1 MKRLNT
7 CFLLFFIVYVSFPL
21 TTLHAQSSLL
31 QSGPMVG
38 YSEMKEVLLWVQT
51 RKPARVKFIYWER
64 EKPDRRY
71 STAEMMTT
79 ADNAGVAK
87 LIADSLE
94 PGLHYTYA
102 LYINGKEV
110 KCPYP
115 LEFQSQRLWQWRE
128 DPPAFSV
135 ALGSCTYINEPD
147 YDRPGTPYGGDYA
160 IFTSIHARH
169 PDMMLWLGDNVY
181 LREVDWYT
189 RTGVLHRYTHGR
201 SLPELQPLL
210 GSTHNYAIWDD
221 HDFGPNDSDRGFR
234 EKEKTLEAFKLFWG
248 NPTYGTDSF
257 DGITTKFEWGD
268 AEFFLLDNRYHRSP
282 NRRTT
287 GERQLLG
294 DEQMQWLIDG
304 LASSN
309 ATFKIVAIGGQVLNP
324 VARFE
329 NYSIFPEERQKLL
342 DLIAKEKI
350 PGVIFVTGDRH
361 HTELTKMPREGTY
374 PLYDLTVSPLT
385 STAAKNADEPNT
397 LRVPDTYV
405 SERNFATL
413 EFSGPRAARVI
424 TIRVFGTGGNELWKR
439 EITAEELK

>member
-1 MKRLNT
+1 
-7 CFLLFFIVYVSFPL
+7 
-21 TTLHAQSSLL
+21 
-31 QSGPMVG
+31 MVG

-51 RKPARVKFIYWER
+51 RKPARVKFIYWDR
-64 EKPDRRY
+64 EKPARRY
-71 STAEMMTT
+71 STAETMTT

-87 LIADSLE
+87 LIADSVE
-94 PGLHYTYA
+94 PGHRYTYA
-102 LYINGKEV
+102 LYINGSEV
-110 KCPYP
+110 KRPYP

-135 ALGSCTYINEPD
+135 ALGSCTYINEPE
-147 YDRPGTPYGGDYA
+147 YDRPGTPYGGDYG
-160 IFTSIHARH
+160 IFTSIYARH
-169 PDMMLWLGDNVY
+169 PDVMVWLGDNVY
-181 LREVDWYT
+181 LREADWYT

-234 EKEKTLEAFKLFWG
+234 EKEMTLEAFKLFWG
-248 NPTYGTDSF
+248 NPTYGTENLK
-257 DGITTKFEWGD
+257 GITTKFEWGD

-294 DEQMQWLIDG
+294 DEQIQWLIDG

-324 VARFE
+324 VNRFE
-329 NYSIFPEERQKLL
+329 TYSIFPEERQKLL
-342 DLIAKEKI
+342 DLITKEKI

-361 HTELTKMPREGTY
+361 HTELTKMPREGSY

-413 EFSGPRAARVI
+413 EFSGPRTARMM

-439 EITAEELK
+439 EIRAEELK